1 MWESAH
7 AALAEVYV
15 GSWNRR
21 ASGCV
26 WPPPPPPPPP
36 ARDDRPRVKGDM
48 LDGSGDPQ
56 VSTLATSGLV
66 RGPIQG
72 RSMADGRTPVASD
85 CERDRETLL
94 AALGGE
100 WGSGCWRRAAGDV
113 DGVEVGE
120 NVGKGDVDCERD
132 GTSSSVCDESVLPG
146 AMVCRG
152 QPRACCL

>member
-1 MWESAH
+1 M
-7 AALAEVYV
+7 
-15 GSWNRR
+15 
-21 ASGCV
+21 
-26 WPPPPPPPPP
+26 
-36 ARDDRPRVKGDM
+36 
-48 LDGSGDPQ
+48 DGSGDPQ

-72 RSMADGRTPVASD
+72 RSMVDGRTPVASD

-146 AMVCRG
+146 AMFLGSCRS
-152 QPRACCL
+152 PAEKLLARVAVPPPPPPASAFPKRPPPLVPPITP